1 MYKYVVGLSARDGT
15 MYFYV
20 PNMVFG
26 TIWVIID
33 SKYI

>member
-26 TIWVIID
+26 TSWF
-33 SKYI
+33 